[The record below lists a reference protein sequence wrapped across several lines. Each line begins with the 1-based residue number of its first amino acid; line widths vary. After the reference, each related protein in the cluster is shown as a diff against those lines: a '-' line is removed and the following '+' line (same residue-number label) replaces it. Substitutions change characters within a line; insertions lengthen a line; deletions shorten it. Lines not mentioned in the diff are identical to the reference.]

1 MLMEKMLN
9 AAMPLLE
16 GRVVTDLVIGLTLI
30 ACELDNESVG
40 VSYVLRENLPIGCS
54 PFEFAQGI
62 IGRPAAE
69 IAQFI
74 TSGTDDIQ
82 RAVAAAVLVAASN
95 KLDISDDSE
104 TSPFGIDF
112 KADDTV
118 GMVGYI
124 GPVARFLSGKI
135 KELIAFDK
143 GLWMNGR
150 YEMLCPME
158 LQPELLPKCDV
169 VLLSGTT
176 TINGTIDSLLE
187 MCSAAREV
195 VLVGPSTPMY
205 PEGYKGTCLTRLA
218 GSWWANKHKNEI
230 FKSISLAGGIQHIK
244 QYMIKKV
251 VPMK

>member
-1 MLMEKMLN
+1 MLMEKVLN

-30 ACELDNESVG
+30 GCQLDNESVG
-40 VSYVLRENLPIGCS
+40 VSYVLRENLPNGCS
-54 PFEFAQGI
+54 AFEFAQEI
-62 IGRPAAE
+62 IGKSATEVAHF
-69 IAQFI
+69 IA
-74 TSGTDDIQ
+74 SGTNDLQ
-82 RAVAAAVLVAASN
+82 RSVAAAVLTAASN

-124 GPVARFLSGKI
+124 RPIARFLSGKI
-135 KELIAFDK
+135 KELIVFDK
-143 GLWMNGR
+143 GLMMDGG
-150 YEMLCPME
+150 YEMLSPME

-169 VLLSGTT
+169 VLLSGTI
-176 TINGTIDSLLE
+176 TINGTIDSLLK

-218 GSWWANKHKNEI
+218 GSWWASEHKNEI

-251 VPMK
+251 VPI